1 MKNPEPVAGPT
12 DCLAQEVTA
21 SNVVSTSDIGE
32 HFDARGRLRSR
43 RVETG
48 GERVEI
54 RRDGKTIAALVPLSD
69 LNALETLEDRLD
81 ELDALEA
88 LADYRANG
96 GVSFEQVMAEIG
108 L

>member
-12 DCLAQEVTA
+12 DRLAQEVTA
-21 SNVVSTSDIGE
+21 SNVVSASDIGE
-32 HFDARGRLRSR
+32 HFDALSR
-43 RVETG
+43 RVEIG
-48 GERVEI
+48 GERIEI
-54 RRDGKTIAALVPLSD
+54 RRDGKTIAVLVPLSD
-69 LNALETLEDRLD
+69 LNALETLENRLD

>member
-1 MKNPEPVAGPT
+1 MKNPQPVAGPT

-32 HFDARGRLRSR
+32 HFDALSR
-43 RVETG
+43 RVEIG
-48 GERVEI
+48 SERIEI
-54 RRDGKTIAALVPLSD
+54 CRDGKTIAVLVPLSD

-81 ELDALEA
+81 ELDAREA

>member
-12 DCLAQEVTA
+12 DRLAQDVTA
-21 SNVVSTSDIGE
+21 SNVVSASDVGE
-32 HFDARGRLRSR
+32 HFDALSR
-43 RVETG
+43 RVEIG
-48 GERVEI
+48 SERIEI
-54 RRDGKTIAALVPLSD
+54 RRDGKTIAVLVPLSD

>member
-1 MKNPEPVAGPT
+1 MQDQRTASRR
-12 DCLAQEVTA
+12 QVTA

-32 HFDARGRLRSR
+32 HFDALSQ
-43 RVETG
+43 
-48 GERVEI
+48 RVEI
-54 RRDGKTIAALVPLSD
+54 GSERIEIQRDGKTIAVLVPLSD

-88 LADYRANG
+88 IADYRANG

>member
-12 DCLAQEVTA
+12 DCLAREVTA

-32 HFDARGRLRSR
+32 HFDALSR
-43 RVETG
+43 RVEIES
-48 GERVEI
+48 ERIEI
-54 RRDGKTIAALVPLSD
+54 RRDGKTIAVLVPLSD
-69 LNALETLEDRLD
+69 LNALETLENRLD